1 MSQEHDKTSPDAKGM
16 AKSIQPESPLFEPG
30 YQPETL
36 PKLSVPDLADDAEG
50 LSAEALAN
58 VPTLTEL
65 VEPELEP
72 ASESEPVVP
81 KVQEPVQAIEP
92 TDDLPAAEP
101 LLNEDV
107 AENLSQPEVLSQAEP
122 VQADTWSEELQVRM
136 GKLTGDIHSLNA
148 RLDRLEE
155 RNKKKV

>member
-1 MSQEHDKTSPDAKGM
+1 MSQEHDP
-16 AKSIQPESPLFEPG
+16 KSADTQVSSGIHPEPAPFEPG

-36 PKLSVPDLADDAEG
+36 PKISVPDLADDAEG

-65 VEPELEP
+65 VETETESAP
-72 ASESEPVVP
+72 APAPVVTTVEEPVG
-81 KVQEPVQAIEP
+81 QSET
-92 TDDLPAAEP
+92 TDDLPESSEEP
-101 LLNEDV
+101 EALAQD
-107 AENLSQPEVLSQAEP
+107 EP
-122 VQADTWSEELQVRM
+122 PQADTWGEQLQVRM

-155 RNKKKV
+155 RNKAKD